1 MDSAHRTPLSGHARG
16 ILCIVASAVFFGIAP
31 SITALSYAGGNNPVN
46 MAFLRALLP
55 LPLFFG
61 LARKSL
67 PLPQAS
73 LKDCILLG
81 VLSFSCTLLLYSSY
95 AFIPAGIATTFHFL
109 YPLYVVV
116 YEAAARKQR
125 PGKGTVTGLM
135 LSLGGVFLFL
145 EGGAS
150 SGFLMGLMLACLSG
164 VCYAAYIIALEKRAE
179 RLPLFARL
187 AGMSVAGA
195 ALCGAIAGVTGSL
208 TLALTPKAW
217 LFTLLAILLVA
228 VAGTSLFQE
237 GVRLAD
243 GTQAAMFSLFE
254 PLTSI
259 LMTLLLSGETLS
271 RAKLLGCVLILSGLA
286 LHMLGEHR
294 RS

>member
-1 MDSAHRTPLSGHARG
+1 MDSAHHTPLPGHARG

-31 SITALSYAGGNNPVN
+31 SLTALSYAGGNNPVN

-145 EGGAS
+145 AGGAS

-164 VCYAAYIIALEKRAE
+164 VC
-179 RLPLFARL
+179 
-187 AGMSVAGA
+187 
-195 ALCGAIAGVTGSL
+195 
-208 TLALTPKAW
+208 
-217 LFTLLAILLVA
+217 
-228 VAGTSLFQE
+228 
-237 GVRLAD
+237 
-243 GTQAAMFSLFE
+243 
-254 PLTSI
+254 
-259 LMTLLLSGETLS
+259 
-271 RAKLLGCVLILSGLA
+271 
-286 LHMLGEHR
+286 
-294 RS
+294 